1 MVGRSDVRVVAA
13 LGGNALARRGEPISA
28 EVQRRNLATAAA
40 ALAPLARQH
49 ELVLTFGDGPQIG
62 HLLLESE
69 ADQSAPPS
77 PLDVIGAE
85 AVGMIGYLLEEAL
98 LQQDPSLKVAML
110 VTQTIVAG
118 DDPAFAAPTK
128 PIGPMYDAETAQR
141 LARTRGFSVAADGQ
155 GWRRVVASPEPHG
168 LLEAD
173 AVRCLAG
180 EGFLVV
186 ASGGGGMPVVLDADR
201 RPRGVEAV
209 VDKDLAAVVLADA
222 VAAERLLLLTDVD
235 AVYDNFGTDS
245 ARRLD
250 RLSPAE
256 ARGLAETGVLGR
268 GSMLPKVEA
277 AARFAERG
285 GVAVIAALADA
296 ADALEGRAG
305 TTIAVERADVP
316 G

>member
-1 MVGRSDVRVVAA
+1 MGRADVRVVAA
-13 LGGNALARRGEPISA
+13 LGGNALARRGELISA
-28 EVQRRNLATAAA
+28 DVQRRNLALAAG
-40 ALAPLARQH
+40 ALAPLAREH

-98 LQQDPSLKVAML
+98 LQQDPALRVAML

-118 DDPAFAAPTK
+118 DDPAFAAPSK
-128 PIGPMYDAETAQR
+128 PIGPMYDAETAER
-141 LARTRGFSVAADGQ
+141 LARTRGCAVARDGQ
-155 GWRRVVASPEPHG
+155 GWRRVVPSPEPYG

-173 AVRCLAG
+173 AVRCLARH
-180 EGFLVV
+180 GFLVV

-222 VAAERLLLLTDVD
+222 VAAEFLLLLTDVD
-235 AVYDNFGTDS
+235 AVYDGFGTDS

-256 ARGLAETGVLGR
+256 SRALTDTGALGR

-285 GVAVIAALADA
+285 GIAVIAALSDA
-296 ADALEGRAG
+296 AEALDGRAG
-305 TTIAVERADVP
+305 TTIAVWPANAP
-316 G
+316 S